1 MSNRRNPPCA
11 EFLCCRCGSAAPV
24 PVERLSLVHPLLA
37 LTDVKRR
44 PRYVA
49 TRNRERERGMDLLA
63 ITNTWKCFPT
73 SFAPLANCVAQS
85 HELEAPATFIGSD
98 GNSNSGFP
106 PPTASASVT
115 RVALLSCPLF
125 RYVANVGKRRPWH
138 RTWTTWLTRP
148 GQPSSEYPKNNPLQ
162 YYRQFTPASPVVAEF
177 PWISMQ
183 VDAHE
188 KLPGPA

>member
-1 MSNRRNPPCA
+1 MRRI
-11 EFLCCRCGSAAPV
+11 S
-24 PVERLSLVHPLLA
+24 LSPLWQCSSCSGGEA
-37 LTDVKRR
+37 LTGSSTIGSDRCE
-44 PRYVA
+44 A
-49 TRNRERERGMDLLA
+49 TTSIRGHKKQRERERGMDLLA

-125 RYVANVGKRRPWH
+125 RYLANVGKRRPWH

-162 YYRQFTPASPVVAEF
+162 YYRQFTPASPVVAGF